1 MKASDT
7 VIFTNSKKVG
17 NSPYRYG
24 SVHYGGK
31 QVGTFEFP
39 NMRGKY
45 SIGIYPHF
53 FMTRDTEEQAREDI
67 ACWLKENKVTCDCY
81 LGTSGIQI

>member
-1 MKASDT
+1 
-7 VIFTNSKKVG
+7 
-17 NSPYRYG
+17 
-24 SVHYGGK
+24 
-31 QVGTFEFP
+31 
-39 NMRGKY
+39 MRGKY